1 MPLLA
6 FTVPSTV
13 TVPVGLANTAV
24 RDGSHV
30 PLDQPVPLSDQVPLP
45 PSQVAML
52 PGVNTR

>member
-1 MPLLA
+1 MPLFA

-13 TVPVGLANTAV
+13 TVPAGLSNTAV

-30 PLDQPVPLSDQVPLP
+30 PLDQPLPFSVQLPLP
-45 PSQVAML
+45 PSQVAMF

>member
-6 FTVPSTV
+6 LTVPSTV
-13 TVPVGLANTAV
+13 TVPAGLANTAV

-30 PLDQPVPLSDQVPLP
+30 PLDQPEPPSDHVPLP
-45 PSQVAML
+45 PSQVETF